1 MDSIPQQEPVFAGA
15 VLRAVF
21 RSEPEHIIGERFIG
35 PGHPRNEVY
44 SNASGEQHQ
53 RELHLDKRVPSGFGR
68 ALSKDVPLKKQRS
81 LLDLFYTNRNS

>member
-1 MDSIPQQEPVFAGA
+1 LDSIPQQEPVFAGA

-53 RELHLDKRVPSGFGR
+53 RELHLDKRVPSGFGTGLIKR
-68 ALSKDVPLKKQRS
+68 CSVEKAEIIIGFILH
-81 LLDLFYTNRNS
+81 